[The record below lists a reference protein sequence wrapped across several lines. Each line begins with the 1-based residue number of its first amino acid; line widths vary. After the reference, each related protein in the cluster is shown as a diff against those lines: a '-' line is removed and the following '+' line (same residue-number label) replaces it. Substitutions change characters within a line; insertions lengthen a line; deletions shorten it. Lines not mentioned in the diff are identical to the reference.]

1 MDLSIARKN
10 TINTFENTKAAIR
23 CFLDN
28 ETCDALNDVTLKKT
42 NHIIANA
49 TQNECTISISTST
62 DKDTRLDS
70 FVYTHAALKKNIDA
84 TWIPIYNFLKETTNH

>member
-1 MDLSIARKN
+1 M
-10 TINTFENTKAAIR
+10 
-23 CFLDN
+23 
-28 ETCDALNDVTLKKT
+28 DALNDVTLKKT